1 MIKTFRGWVESSIFP
16 RLTSFHKSQIFG
28 LSCFLIFSAA
38 RYGNGVYFALQ
49 ASYAARSTYS
59 PPDPY
64 GFRYMYLAKVLV
76 GEYTVGRQGMLTPPV
91 KNAYDVCDT
100 YDTVVDNVTNP
111 GIFVVF
117 YDWQCYP
124 EYLITFQ

>member
-1 MIKTFRGWVESSIFP
+1 M
-16 RLTSFHKSQIFG
+16 
-28 LSCFLIFSAA
+28 
-38 RYGNGVYFALQ
+38 YFALQ

-59 PPDPY
+59 PPDPN

-91 KNAYDVCDT
+91 RNAYDFNDT

>member
-1 MIKTFRGWVESSIFP
+1 MKKPFGVGFNVPSSPGRSNFR
-16 RLTSFHKSQIFG
+16 
-28 LSCFLIFSAA
+28 SCFFFQTFSAT
-38 RYGNGVYFALQ
+38 RYGNGLYFALQ
-49 ASYAARSTYS
+49 ASFAARSSYYK
-59 PPDPY
+59 PDRY

-76 GEYTVGRQGMLTPPV
+76 GEYTVGRQGMLTPPA

>member
-1 MIKTFRGWVESSIFP
+1 
-16 RLTSFHKSQIFG
+16 
-28 LSCFLIFSAA
+28 
-38 RYGNGVYFALQ
+38 
-49 ASYAARSTYS
+49 
-59 PPDPY
+59 
-64 GFRYMYLAKVLV
+64 MYLAKVLV

-124 EYLITFQ
+124 EYLITFQWDWTDWLGNPEEQFRSAIEIYPIS

>member
-1 MIKTFRGWVESSIFP
+1 MEMEYTLPYKPLTQQDLPTP
-16 RLTSFHKSQIFG
+16 RQTLMGSDT
-28 LSCFLIFSAA
+28 C
-38 RYGNGVYFALQ
+38 
-49 ASYAARSTYS
+49 T
-59 PPDPY
+59 
-64 GFRYMYLAKVLV
+64 KVLV
-76 GEYTVGRQGMLTPPV
+76 GEYTVGRQGLVAPTP
-91 KNAYDVCDT
+91 KNYAYDVCDT

>member
-1 MIKTFRGWVESSIFP
+1 MKKPFGVGFNVPSSPGRSNFR
-16 RLTSFHKSQIFG
+16 
-28 LSCFLIFSAA
+28 SCFFFQTFSAT
-38 RYGNGVYFALQ
+38 RYGNGLYFALQ
-49 ASYAARSTYS
+49 ASFAARSSYYK
-59 PPDPY
+59 PDRY